1 MTNDLAKV
9 PVKELVRADAIKS
22 KFDDVLGK
30 RAPQFISSIV
40 NIVNSNQD
48 LKNVDQT
55 SVISSALVAASLD
68 LPINQNFG
76 YMYLVPYKGMAQP
89 QMGYKGYIQL
99 AQRSGQYKRL
109 NAISVYKDE
118 FNGWNP
124 LTEELDYTPKFR
136 DRDKDEHPIGY
147 VGTFQLLNGFEK
159 TVFWTRSMIDD
170 HRQKF
175 SKMSG
180 KQKPS
185 GVWAT
190 EFDAMAL
197 KTVLRNLIGKWGPM
211 SVDMQTAFLDAD
223 EDTMDNASNEIKDI
237 NAAENNEEPATDV
250 SQLVPD
256 EVSDPSSKPVK
267 KINANK
273 KEKAKPDSK
282 DLVNDFEKEVNKDAD
297 TNNK

>member
-1 MTNDLAKV
+1 MKDLARI
-9 PVKELVRADAIKS
+9 PVKELVRSDTIKS
-22 KFDDVLGK
+22 KFDDILGK

-40 NIVNSNQD
+40 NIVNSSQD
-48 LKNVDQT
+48 LKDVDQT

-118 FNGWNP
+118 FHGWNP
-124 LTEELDYTPKFR
+124 LTEELNYTPAFR
-136 DRDKDEHPIGY
+136 DRDKDEQPIGY
-147 VGTFQLLNGFEK
+147 VGSFKLLNGFEK
-159 TVFWTRSMIDD
+159 TVFWTHSMIDD

-180 KQKPS
+180 KQQPS

-190 EFDAMAL
+190 DFDAMAL

-211 SVDMQTAFLDAD
+211 SVDMQTAFLTD
-223 EDTMDNASNEIKDI
+223 EETVDDVSNDIKDI
-237 NAAENNEEPATDV
+237 NATETDEAPASDV
-250 SQLVPD
+250 SELINNND
-256 EVSDPSSKPVK
+256 SSSKNTK
-267 KINANK
+267 KTSSK
-273 KEKAKPDSK
+273 TSRKAKENSNQEILDG
-282 DLVNDFEKEVNKDAD
+282 FEKEIDDDAD
-297 TNNK
+297 TNK

>member
-1 MTNDLAKV
+1 MKDLARI
-9 PVKELVRADAIKS
+9 PVKELVRSDTIKS
-22 KFDDVLGK
+22 KFNDVLGK

-118 FNGWNP
+118 FHGWNP
-124 LTEELDYTPKFR
+124 LTEELNYTPAFR
-136 DRDKDEHPIGY
+136 DRDKDEQPIGY
-147 VGTFQLLNGFEK
+147 VGSFKLLNGFEK
-159 TVFWTRSMIDD
+159 TVFWTHSMIDD

-180 KQKPS
+180 KQQPS

-190 EFDAMAL
+190 DFDAMAL

-211 SVDMQTAFLDAD
+211 SVDMQTAFLTD
-223 EDTMDNASNEIKDI
+223 EETVDDVSNDIKDI
-237 NAAENNEEPATDV
+237 NATETDEAPASVVSELINNND
-250 SQLVPD
+250 S
-256 EVSDPSSKPVK
+256 SSKNTK
-267 KINANK
+267 KTSSK
-273 KEKAKPDSK
+273 TSRKAKENSNQEILDG
-282 DLVNDFEKEVNKDAD
+282 FEKEIDDDAD
-297 TNNK
+297 TNK

>member
-1 MTNDLAKV
+1 MKDLARI
-9 PVKELVRADAIKS
+9 PVKELVRSDTIKS
-22 KFDDVLGK
+22 KFNDVLGK

-118 FNGWNP
+118 FHGWNP
-124 LTEELDYTPKFR
+124 LTEELNYTPAFR
-136 DRDKDEHPIGY
+136 DRDKDEQPIGY
-147 VGTFQLLNGFEK
+147 VGSFKLLNGFEK
-159 TVFWTRSMIDD
+159 TVFWTHSMIDD

-180 KQKPS
+180 KQQPS

-190 EFDAMAL
+190 DFDAMAL

-211 SVDMQTAFLDAD
+211 SVDMQTAFLTD
-223 EDTMDNASNEIKDI
+223 EETVDDVSNDIKDI
-237 NAAENNEEPATDV
+237 NATETDEAPASDV
-250 SQLVPD
+250 SELINNND
-256 EVSDPSSKPVK
+256 SSSKNTK
-267 KINANK
+267 KTSSK
-273 KEKAKPDSK
+273 TSRKAKENSNQEILDG
-282 DLVNDFEKEVNKDAD
+282 FEKEIDDDAD
-297 TNNK
+297 TNK

>member
-9 PVKELVRADAIKS
+9 PVKELVRADSIKN
-22 KFDDVLGK
+22 KFNDVLGK

>member
-9 PVKELVRADAIKS
+9 PVKELVKADAIKN
-22 KFDDVLGK
+22 KINDVLGK

-48 LKNVDQT
+48 LRKVDQT

-76 YMYLVPYKGMAQP
+76 YMYLVPFKGKAQP

-124 LTEELDYTPKFR
+124 LTEELDYTPKFK
-136 DRDKDEHPIGY
+136 DRDKDEQPIGY

-180 KQKPS
+180 KQNPS

-211 SVDMQTAFLDAD
+211 SVDMQTAFMAD
-223 EDTMDNASNEIKDI
+223 GNTVDDISDEIKDI
-237 NAAENNEEPATDV
+237 DATESNDEPATDV
-250 SQLVPD
+250 SQLIPD
-256 EVSDPSSKPVK
+256 EVSDLSSKSG
-267 KINANK
+267 
-273 KEKAKPDSK
+273 SK
-282 DLVNDFEKEVNKDAD
+282 DLANDFEKEVNKNAD
-297 TNNK
+297 INNK